1 MWWLKSL
8 ILSLQ
13 VSASHIG
20 TDSNP
25 GCYISDLISTYG
37 LESYREHGSRPYTH
51 TGDLEEAP
59 KSWLRIG
66 SFLAI
71 VTTWRASQ
79 WMEGFSISPPLSKS
93 SSLTKIDKFEK
104 ESKKGRK
111 GGKEE
116 GKEEGGERGKEEEAG
131 PKAKEWGSSYLGAGK
146 DKQLLPTRVPISAR

>member
-37 LESYREHGSRPYTH
+37 LESYREHGSRPYIH

-59 KSWLRIG
+59 G
-66 SFLAI
+66 SG
-71 VTTWRASQ
+71 SDQ
-79 WMEGFSISPPLSKS
+79 LSS
-93 SSLTKIDKFEK
+93 GCCDHL
-104 ESKKGRK
+104 
-111 GGKEE
+111 
-116 GKEEGGERGKEEEAG
+116 
-131 PKAKEWGSSYLGAGK
+131 GSEPENG
-146 DKQLLPTRVPISAR
+146 